1 MAGNGFSGRSGL
13 SERAGF
19 SGLRRLAIA
28 IVAGAGAG
36 LLIAAVVNLRPD
48 RSVPAP
54 FGTTGVAVVAAPTRS
69 TAATDS
75 VSAGVASPLA
85 RSSVAA
91 PPAVPV
97 APAAPVSL
105 SLPTLGVRASVLPVV
120 NDNGT
125 LGVPDDPAQVG
136 WWSASA
142 LAGAA
147 TGTVVLDGH
156 VDSAASGPGALFRLA
171 ALKAN
176 DPIMLST
183 DTGQLRR
190 YTVTARRVYGKAGG
204 LPADIFDQAG
214 PARLVL
220 ISCGGPFDRT
230 AGSYL
235 DNIVVF
241 AVPA

>member
-1 MAGNGFSGRSGL
+1 
-13 SERAGF
+13 
-19 SGLRRLAIA
+19 
-28 IVAGAGAG
+28 
-36 LLIAAVVNLRPD
+36 
-48 RSVPAP
+48 
-54 FGTTGVAVVAAPTRS
+54 
-69 TAATDS
+69 
-75 VSAGVASPLA
+75 
-85 RSSVAA
+85 
-91 PPAVPV
+91 
-97 APAAPVSL
+97 
-105 SLPTLGVRASVLPVV
+105 VLPVV
-120 NDNGT
+120 NDHGT

-156 VDSAASGPGALFRLA
+156 VDSATSGPGALFRLA
-171 ALKAN
+171 SLQAN
-176 DPIMLST
+176 DPITLT
-183 DTGQLRR
+183 TRTGQLRR
-190 YTVTARRVYGKAGG
+190 YTVTGRRVYLKAGG
-204 LPADIFDQAG
+204 LPADIFARDG

>member
-1 MAGNGFSGRSGL
+1 MPAGGFFR
-13 SERAGF
+13 
-19 SGLRRLAIA
+19 LRRLAAA
-28 IVAGAGAG
+28 IVAGAGVG
-36 LLIAAVVNLRPD
+36 LLITALVSLWPQ

-54 FGTTGVAVVAAPTRS
+54 FGMTGVTAPTSDSSS
-69 TAATDS
+69 TAPT
-75 VSAGVASPLA
+75 VSAVHT
-85 RSSVAA
+85 SSA
-91 PPAVPV
+91 PIAHPSAPGKPAVPV
-97 APAAPVSL
+97 ML
-105 SLPTLGVRASVLPVV
+105 TLPTLGVRASVLPVV
-120 NDNGT
+120 SDHRT

-142 LAGAA
+142 LAGAT

-156 VDSAASGPGALFRLA
+156 VDSATSGPGALFRLA
-171 ALKAN
+171 SLQAN
-176 DPIMLST
+176 DPITLT
-183 DTGQLRR
+183 TGTGQLRR
-190 YTVTARRVYGKAGG
+190 YTVTGRRVYQKAGG
-204 LPADIFDQAG
+204 LPADIFAQDG

>member
-1 MAGNGFSGRSGL
+1 MS
-13 SERAGF
+13 
-19 SGLRRLAIA
+19 
-28 IVAGAGAG
+28 
-36 LLIAAVVNLRPD
+36 
-48 RSVPAP
+48 
-54 FGTTGVAVVAAPTRS
+54 
-69 TAATDS
+69 
-75 VSAGVASPLA
+75 
-85 RSSVAA
+85 
-91 PPAVPV
+91 PAV
-97 APAAPVSL
+97 PVSL

-120 NDNGT
+120 NDHGT

-156 VDSAASGPGALFRLA
+156 VDSATSGPGALFRLA
-171 ALKAN
+171 SLKAN
-176 DPIMLST
+176 DPITLST
-183 DTGQLRR
+183 GTGQLRR
-190 YTVTARRVYGKAGG
+190 YTVTARRVYDKADG

>member
-1 MAGNGFSGRSGL
+1 MAGHRG
-13 SERAGF
+13 
-19 SGLRRLAIA
+19 SGLRRLAAA

-48 RSVPAP
+48 RSVPEP
-54 FGTTGVAVVAAPTRS
+54 FGVTVPTRS
-69 TAATDS
+69 TAAAATAP
-75 VSAGVASPLA
+75 VPTPAGSTT
-85 RSSVAA
+85 RTGS
-91 PPAVPV
+91 VPV
-97 APAAPVSL
+97 ARPSTPPAAPVSL
-105 SLPTLGVRASVLPVV
+105 SIPTLGVRASVLPVV
-120 NDNGT
+120 NDRGT

-156 VDSAASGPGALFRLA
+156 VDSAASGPGALFRLS
-171 ALKAN
+171 ALNLN
-176 DPIMLST
+176 DPITLST
-183 DTGQLRR
+183 GTGQLRR
-190 YTVTARRVYGKAGG
+190 YTVTGRRVYVKAGG
-204 LPADIFDQAG
+204 LPADIFDQHG

-241 AVPA
+241 AVPV

>member
-1 MAGNGFSGRSGL
+1 MPGQGFSGL
-13 SERAGF
+13 
-19 SGLRRLAIA
+19 SGLRRLAVA

-36 LLIAAVVNLRPD
+36 LLIAAMVNLRPD

-54 FGTTGVAVVAAPTRS
+54 FGATGVTGVAGSAAPARS
-69 TAATDS
+69 STVADS
-75 VSAGVASPLA
+75 VSTGVRSPLA
-85 RSSVAA
+85 RSSVPA
-91 PPAVPV
+91 PPAV
-97 APAAPVSL
+97 PVSL

-156 VDSAASGPGALFRLA
+156 VDSATSGPGALFRLA
-171 ALKAN
+171 SLNAN
-176 DPIMLST
+176 DPITLST
-183 DTGQLRR
+183 GTGQLRR
-190 YTVTARRVYGKAGG
+190 YTVTGRRVYVKAGG

>member
-1 MAGNGFSGRSGL
+1 MSR
-13 SERAGF
+13 RAG
-19 SGLRRLAIA
+19 SGLRRLAAAIA
-28 IVAGAGAG
+28 AGAGAG
-36 LLIAAVVNLRPD
+36 LLIAAVVELRPD
-48 RSVPAP
+48 RSTPAP
-54 FGTTGVAVVAAPTRS
+54 FGVTDPVRS
-69 TAATDS
+69 TAAAATRS
-75 VSAGVASPLA
+75 TSAPTPVRSPVVARPAL
-85 RSSVAA
+85 
-91 PPAVPV
+91 PAVPV
-97 APAAPVSL
+97 TL
-105 SLPTLGVRASVLPVV
+105 SIPSLGVRASVLPVI

-156 VDSAASGPGALFRLA
+156 VDSATAGPGALFRLA
-171 ALKAN
+171 SLKAD
-176 DPIMLST
+176 DPITLT
-183 DTGQLRR
+183 TGTGQLRR
-190 YTVTARRVYGKAGG
+190 YTVTGRRVYVKAGG
-204 LPADIFDQAG
+204 LPADIFDQHG

>member
-1 MAGNGFSGRSGL
+1 M
-13 SERAGF
+13 RAAP
-19 SGLRRLAIA
+19 RRLAAA

-36 LLIAAVVNLRPD
+36 LLIAAVVNLRPE

-54 FGTTGVAVVAAPTRS
+54 FGVTAPTS
-69 TAATDS
+69 AAATS
-75 VSAGVASPLA
+75 TMPTPPGPATHT
-85 RSSVAA
+85 SSV
-91 PPAVPV
+91 PAIQPSTP
-97 APAAPVSL
+97 PAAPVTL
-105 SLPTLGVRASVLPVV
+105 SIPTLGVRASVLPVV
-120 NDNGT
+120 NDHGM

-156 VDSAASGPGALFRLA
+156 VDSATSGPGALFRLA
-171 ALKAN
+171 SLQAN
-176 DPIMLST
+176 DPITLT
-183 DTGQLRR
+183 TRTGQLRR
-190 YTVTARRVYGKAGG
+190 YTVTGRRVYVKAGG
-204 LPADIFDQAG
+204 LPADIFAQDG

-235 DNIVVF
+235 DNIVEF